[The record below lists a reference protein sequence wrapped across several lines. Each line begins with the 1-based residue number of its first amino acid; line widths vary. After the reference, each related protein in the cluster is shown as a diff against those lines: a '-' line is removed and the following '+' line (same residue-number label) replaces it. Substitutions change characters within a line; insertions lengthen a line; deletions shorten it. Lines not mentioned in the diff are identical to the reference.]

1 MYFKN
6 RKHRHSLHFSWHFP
20 FALMILVSAFFYAI
34 SFFFRPSDTA
44 SSDNHQ
50 LLVNIGTAILW
61 IAGAYAVFAVLALL
75 YKIVQGIQSNNE
87 KLENAVEMLSRENNL
102 LTQIAMASQLS
113 DTAKE
118 IVFRDTEQMELGEAA
133 LTKLHQHDFDDA
145 DAMISAMAECAKYQ
159 ELSVRLKRM
168 AEKYRNATEE
178 GRVNQ
183 IITHIEDLFEQKLWI
198 QAAAQ
203 IDNLMHMFPYSDK
216 AKLMPK
222 RLSERKDRH
231 KRELLADWDI
241 AVREKNTDKS
251 LEILKELD
259 LYLTPNEALALQ
271 ESASSVFKTKL
282 HNLGVEF
289 SVAVA
294 ESHWAKA
301 LLTGREIVQNF
312 PNSRMAAEIRGKMD
326 ILQERAKNSKKPEEK
341 QPEASLT

>member
-6 RKHRHSLHFSWHFP
+6 RKHRHSFNFNWHFL
-20 FALMILVSAFFYAI
+20 FALIVIVAICFFAI
-34 SFFFRPSDTA
+34 SFFSRPAETIKPHTST
-44 SSDNHQ
+44 
-50 LLVNIGTAILW
+50 LLGNIGVIVLW
-61 IAGAYAVFAVLALL
+61 IAGLFGVFAILALL
-75 YKIVQGIQSNNE
+75 FEIVQGIQSNNE
-87 KLENAVEMLSRENNL
+87 KLENSVEMLSRQNNL
-102 LTQIAMASQLS
+102 LMQITMASQLS

-145 DAMISAMAECAKYQ
+145 DAMIAAMAESPKYK
-159 ELSVRLKRM
+159 ELSERLKRM
-168 AEKYRNATEE
+168 SEKYRSATEE
-178 GRVNQ
+178 GRINQ
-183 IITHIEDLFEQKLWI
+183 IIAHIEGLFEQKLWI

-203 IDNLMHMFPYSDK
+203 IDNLIHMFPHSEK
-216 AKLMPK
+216 AKLMTK
-222 RLSERKDRH
+222 RLNERKDRH

-289 SVAVA
+289 SVAIA
-294 ESHWAKA
+294 ESHWSKA
-301 LLTGREIVQNF
+301 LQTGREIVQNF
-312 PNSRMAAEIRGKMD
+312 PNSRMAVEIRGKMD
-326 ILQERAKNSKKPEEK
+326 ILLERAKKEAVNKTPEPAGE
-341 QPEASLT
+341 QS